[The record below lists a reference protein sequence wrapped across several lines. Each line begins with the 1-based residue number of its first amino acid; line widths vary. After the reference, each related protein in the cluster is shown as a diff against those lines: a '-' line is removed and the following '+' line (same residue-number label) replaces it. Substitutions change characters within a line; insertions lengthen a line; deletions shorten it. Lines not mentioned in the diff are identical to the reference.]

1 MAHYSILNKAD
12 ILEILKPYSIFNIK
26 KFQILDGGS
35 ENTNYKIDSEVGKI
49 VLTISEQKTI
59 KEAQDLAEL
68 LDHLK
73 KNNFNTSE
81 LVHTSQNKN
90 LTIYKD
96 KPVMIKRYLEGK
108 IMSDIP
114 LHLLK
119 QIGADSATLHKIN
132 PPDFLREIMWC
143 GIERFN
149 EVEQYA
155 LNSSFDLWLKS
166 TANYINKHLTAD
178 LPKAFIHSDIFA
190 SNVIINDINTKATIM
205 DFEEASYN
213 YRLFD
218 IAILTISLCSKNGSI
233 DFSRVSLILKG
244 YTSVTK
250 LTDEEKQAL
259 QPLIVYAAAGVALWR
274 HKNFNYIAPDNN
286 LKDSYLNMKNLADNV
301 RDMPSTYFKLLHEF

>member
-59 KEAQDLAEL
+59 QEVQDLAEL

-73 KNNFNTSE
+73 KNNFDTSE
-81 LVHTSQNKN
+81 LVHTSQNKSF
-90 LTIYKD
+90 TIYKN
-96 KPVMIKRYLEGK
+96 KPVMVKRYLEGK

-166 TANYINKHLTAD
+166 TANYIDKHLTAD

-190 SNVIINDINTKATIM
+190 SNVIINDKNTKATIM

-218 IAILTISLCSKNGSI
+218 IAILTISLCSKDGSI
-233 DFSRVSLILKG
+233 DFSRVSLIIKG

-250 LTDEEKQAL
+250 ITDEEKQAL

-274 HKNFNYIAPDNN
+274 HKNFNYTNPDDN
-286 LKDSYLNMKNLADNV
+286 LKDSFLYMKNLADNV

>member
-1 MAHYSILNKAD
+1 
-12 ILEILKPYSIFNIK
+12 
-26 KFQILDGGS
+26 
-35 ENTNYKIDSEVGKI
+35 
-49 VLTISEQKTI
+49 
-59 KEAQDLAEL
+59 
-68 LDHLK
+68 
-73 KNNFNTSE
+73 
-81 LVHTSQNKN
+81 
-90 LTIYKD
+90 
-96 KPVMIKRYLEGK
+96 
-108 IMSDIP
+108 
-114 LHLLK
+114 
-119 QIGADSATLHKIN
+119 
-132 PPDFLREIMWC
+132 MWC

-166 TANYINKHLTAD
+166 TANYIDKHLTAD

-190 SNVIINDINTKATIM
+190 SNVIINDKNTKATIM

-218 IAILTISLCSKNGSI
+218 IAILTISLCSKHGSI
-233 DFSRVSLILKG
+233 DFSRVSLIIKG

-250 LTDEEKQAL
+250 ITDEEKQAL

>member
-1 MAHYSILNKAD
+1 MAHNSVLSNNE
-12 ILEILKPYSIFNIK
+12 ILEILKLYSIFIIKNIK
-26 KFQILDGGS
+26 ILDGGS
-35 ENTNYKIDSEVGKI
+35 ENTNYKIDSEIGTF
-49 VLTISEQKTI
+49 VLTISEQKTV
-59 KEAQDLAEL
+59 KETQDLTKL
-68 LDHLK
+68 LIYLK
-73 KNNFNTSE
+73 KNSFETSE
-81 LVHTSQNKN
+81 IIFTTNNKS
-90 LTIYKD
+90 ISVFKD
-96 KPVMIKRYLEGK
+96 KPVMLKSFINGS
-108 IMSDIP
+108 IMTDLP
-114 LHLLK
+114 NHLLEK
-119 QIGADSATLHKIN
+119 IGKDTATLHNIK

-166 TANYINKHLTAD
+166 TANYIDKHLTAD

-190 SNVIINDINTKATIM
+190 SNVIINDKNTKATIM

-218 IAILTISLCSKNGSI
+218 IAILTISLCSKHGSI
-233 DFSRVSLILKG
+233 DFSRVSLIIKG

-250 LTDEEKQAL
+250 ITDEEKQAL

-274 HKNFNYIAPDNN
+274 HKNFNYTNPDDN
-286 LKDSYLNMKNLADNV
+286 LKDSYLYMKNLADNV